1 MKEQSSPIYRRILA
15 QIDAC
20 PARGATKLV
29 AIDGRGGSGK
39 SYLADQL
46 RSIDRSLKLL
56 PVDHFPCHGEEYPY
70 HPTGVQI
77 RISQAR
83 LLMSLLPLSEN
94 VAATYRRTYW
104 WKTDRVGSLTRVEP
118 GGTVLV
124 EGCYSLLRSLRPLYD
139 FSIWVECPY
148 EQALARAMAREK
160 VGEVGRGR
168 WELGHAPNQERYIET
183 HRPAEFADMVLLLTP
198 DADYRILRS

>member
-1 MKEQSSPIYRRILA
+1 M
-15 QIDAC
+15 DAC

-39 SYLADQL
+39 TYLADRL
-46 RSIDRSLKLL
+46 KSIDSSLKILR
-56 PVDHFPCHGEEYPY
+56 VDHFPCRGDEYPF
-70 HPTGVQI
+70 HPTGVQT

-83 LLMSLLPLSEN
+83 LLMTLLPLLEN
-94 VAATYRRTYW
+94 DAAGYRRSYW
-104 WKTDRVGSLTRVEP
+104 SETDRIDPLIRVEP
-118 GGTVLV
+118 GGTMLV

-148 EQALARAMAREK
+148 EQALAQAMARDR
-160 VGEVGRGR
+160 VGEGGRAR

-183 HRPAEFADMVLLLTP
+183 HRPSQFADMVLLSTP
-198 DADYRILRS
+198 NAGYRILRS

>member
-1 MKEQSSPIYRRILA
+1 MKGPPSPVYRRILEHV
-15 QIDAC
+15 DAC

-39 SYLADQL
+39 THLAAQL
-46 RSIDRSLKLL
+46 MSIDRSLRLL
-56 PVDHFPCHGEEYPY
+56 PVDYFPCREEEYPF
-70 HPTGVQI
+70 HPTGVQT

-83 LLMSLLPLSEN
+83 LLMALLPLTEN
-94 VAATYRRTYW
+94 AASAYSRSYW
-104 WKTDRVGSLTRVEP
+104 WEADRIDPLTRIEP

-124 EGCYSLLRSLRPLYD
+124 EGCYSLLRAVRPLYD

-148 EQALARAMAREK
+148 EQALAQAMARDE
-160 VGEVGRGR
+160 VGESGRAG

-183 HRPAEFADMVLLLTP
+183 HRPSEFADMVLLSTP
-198 DADYRILRS
+198 GAGYRILRP